1 MNLNKTLK
9 FLIVLAFTLFLF
21 QKNINANSYV
31 AKKGG
36 IAFRTD
42 DNYKIEDILQ
52 LKTIFDPYP
61 NFHFS
66 IALNFAGHYNYN
78 GSTVKFDDPSY
89 IAMVQTLQTAGHE
102 IMDHTPNHR
111 TNYFITEFPASEY
124 LEIDLITPITGVN
137 HILELGDGTRKIC
150 LEFNTVDL
158 TNLTPIGTCN
168 IENNELEVITGDF
181 SSFDFNTDVYI
192 YLEGENLN
200 KLFFIESFNTNKTEA
215 IIKDLWEE
223 DIDLGIHQNINF
235 YKFTRSNRLS
245 VDGLNVLASETKK
258 IALDLGI
265 VPPKTWIQPGG
276 RHPIISMAE
285 LSAALTPLGY
295 TAGASFGDTPQ
306 SFKVF
311 NEYDPDDFKKF
322 GIQWEDFN
330 EDKKDNKGGSLENIK
345 TRIADAVAQNKI
357 MIGHNHFYDLGKG
370 DFVILTDYLNKVNE
384 LLNWCDEKN
393 IEIKTYQEW
402 ADLLYDQIPDP
413 YQNIFPPLDINRDSF
428 FNNYNLNGVPDGY
441 AERTIWK
448 NGEII
453 VDDKGV
459 WEVDETAPSGY
470 CYTKYYDNWGRIFL
484 VKNLGGLEKGNNE
497 FRISTKGGTN
507 DLIKVV
513 ISDANAAVYTI
524 LLEFTIPANSTA
536 WNEYSHIINIPDY
549 ISQVNIEVFSQYYNP
564 KDALIKVSGMY
575 LAKNKPKIPIDL
587 KIMLEGSYGN
597 NNTMNIDP
605 NFQSLIPDDHPFNIE
620 PWNYTIEDEF
630 ENLPTGTI
638 DWVLVE
644 LRKTIDANSM
654 ETRKAA
660 LLLNDGTIINADGT
674 QFDIQVAEG
683 NYYVV
688 IHQRNHLS
696 VMSASTIPFY
706 DVVSN

>member
-1 MNLNKTLK
+1 
-9 FLIVLAFTLFLF
+9 
-21 QKNINANSYV
+21 
-31 AKKGG
+31 
-36 IAFRTD
+36 
-42 DNYKIEDILQ
+42 
-52 LKTIFDPYP
+52 
-61 NFHFS
+61 
-66 IALNFAGHYNYN
+66 
-78 GSTVKFDDPSY
+78 
-89 IAMVQTLQTAGHE
+89 
-102 IMDHTPNHR
+102 
-111 TNYFITEFPASEY
+111 
-124 LEIDLITPITGVN
+124 
-137 HILELGDGTRKIC
+137 
-150 LEFNTVDL
+150 
-158 TNLTPIGTCN
+158 
-168 IENNELEVITGDF
+168 
-181 SSFDFNTDVYI
+181 
-192 YLEGENLN
+192 
-200 KLFFIESFNTNKTEA
+200 LFFIESFNTNKTEA

-330 EDKKDNKGGSLENIK
+330 EDHSNQNLTKNKVLISDG
-345 TRIADAVAQNKI
+345 IAKHKV
-357 MIGHNHFYDLGKG
+357 MIGHNHFYDLGTSP
-370 DFVILTDYLNKVNE
+370 FVPKSEYFTKIENLLDWCKTNKIDV
-384 LLNWCDEKN
+384 
-393 IEIKTYQEW
+393 KTYFEW
-402 ADLLYDQIPDP
+402 ANILYEQIPDP
-413 YQNIFPPLDINRDSF
+413 YENVFPPLNINLDDST
-428 FNNYNLNGVPDGY
+428 NSLNPNGWPDGY
-441 AERTIWK
+441 YPRTDGGHGIW
-448 NGEII
+448 EE
-453 VDDKGV
+453 DL
-459 WEVDETAPSGY
+459 TAPDSSGF
-470 CYTKYYDNWGRIFL
+470 CYRAKGWNSRIFL
-484 VKNLGGLEKGNNE
+484 VQGLGGIEKGEQNFE
-497 FRISTKGGTN
+497 IWTKGDYHNNHKIDVKIKFPDNNYSPITFQFPAN
-507 DLIKVV
+507 TANWTKYNLSKSINSNKSLI
-513 ISDANAAVYTI
+513 
-524 LLEFTIPANSTA
+524 IPADVSSLAEVVNH
-536 WNEYSHIINIPDY
+536 NPNINP
-549 ISQVNIEVFSQYYNP
+549 P
-564 KDALIKVSGMY
+564 IKVSGMY
-575 LAKNKPKIPIDL
+575 LAKKKPKIPIDL

-597 NNTMNIDP
+597 NITMNIDP
-605 NFQSLIPDDHPFNIE
+605 NFQALIPDDQPFNKD